1 MYGKLKVIFLNNSC
15 SENIMVLSVIKAR
28 VSVFMYFLVGIYIHE
43 VAVAELGNWILYL
56 SS

>member
-15 SENIMVLSVIKAR
+15 AENIMVLSVIKAR